1 MRFLSPSIYGIIII
15 IIQLFFLPGTLAAQA
30 KFSFVEKALAEGSW
44 QYEFTLSNTVSVPGT
59 DLYDLSF
66 TFPSSGAFSV
76 ISLPSG
82 WDYFSSWDPVNKAG
96 SFELFSLMPGA
107 SPGGSDI
114 PPGSSLSGFLLQF
127 DTRIGPVPFT
137 AAFVNPAD
145 PNEPLIFNGTSEPAG
160 YRVYLPM
167 VLK

>member
-1 MRFLSPSIYGIIII
+1 MRFLSPTIYGIIIL
-15 IIQLFFLPGTLAAQA
+15 LFFLPGTLAAQA
-30 KFSFVEKALAEGSW
+30 KFTYVEKAQPGDW
-44 QYEFTLSNTVSVPGT
+44 QYEFTLSNTASVPGA

-66 TFPSSGAFSV
+66 TFPSSGTFSV

-82 WDYFSSWDPVNKAG
+82 WDYFSSWDPVSKAG
-96 SFELFSLMPGA
+96 AFELFSLTPGA
-107 SPGGSDI
+107 PPVGSDI
-114 PPGSSLSGFLLQF
+114 PPGSSLSGFLFQF

-137 AAFVNPAD
+137 ATFVNPAD
-145 PNEPLIFNGTSEPAG
+145 PDDPLIFSGTIEPVG